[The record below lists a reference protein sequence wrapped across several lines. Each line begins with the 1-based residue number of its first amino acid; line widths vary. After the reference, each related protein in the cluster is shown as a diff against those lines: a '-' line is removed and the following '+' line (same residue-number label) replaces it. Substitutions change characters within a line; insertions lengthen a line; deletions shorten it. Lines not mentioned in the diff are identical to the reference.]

1 MTMPAPASLELSHR
15 ERLVIISGLM
25 TGLLLA
31 ALDQTIVSTALPTI
45 VGEFGGIDHL
55 SWVVTA
61 YLLASTASM
70 PLYGKISDLYGR
82 KKVYQSAIVIFLV
95 ASALCG
101 LSQTL
106 TQLIAFRA
114 LQGIGGGRE
123 SLRERVDVPGL
134 LHESQMW
141 LPFRLALLPDSTD

>member
-1 MTMPAPASLELSHR
+1 MLRAGELSHR
-15 ERLVIISGLM
+15 ERTVIIVGLM

-61 YLLASTASM
+61 YLLGSTASM
-70 PLYGKISDLYGR
+70 PLWGKVSDLYGR
-82 KKVYQSAIVIFLV
+82 KRIYQSAIVLFLV

-101 LSQTL
+101 AAQSMGPTDRVPVL
-106 TQLIAFRA
+106 A
-114 LQGIGGGRE
+114 GR
-123 SLRERVDVPGL
+123 RGWRVDVADV
-134 LHESQMW
+134 HDRW
-141 LPFRLALLPDSTD
+141 

>member
-1 MTMPAPASLELSHR
+1 MPELSHR
-15 ERLVIISGLM
+15 ERTIIIVGLM

-82 KKVYQSAIVIFLV
+82 KRVYQSAIVLFLV

-101 LSQTL
+101 AAQSMG
-106 TQLIAFRA
+106 QLIGFRF
-114 LQGIGGGRE
+114 L
-123 SLRERVDVPGL
+123 
-134 LHESQMW
+134 
-141 LPFRLALLPDSTD
+141 

>member
-1 MTMPAPASLELSHR
+1 MTSTDVAGGELSHR
-15 ERLVIISGLM
+15 ERTIIIVGLM

-61 YLLASTASM
+61 YLLGSTASM
-70 PLYGKISDLYGR
+70 PLCGKVSDLYGR
-82 KKVYQSAIVIFLV
+82 KRIYQSAIVLFLV

-101 LSQTL
+101 AAQ
-106 TQLIAFRA
+106 
-114 LQGIGGGRE
+114 
-123 SLRERVDVPGL
+123 
-134 LHESQMW
+134 
-141 LPFRLALLPDSTD
+141 